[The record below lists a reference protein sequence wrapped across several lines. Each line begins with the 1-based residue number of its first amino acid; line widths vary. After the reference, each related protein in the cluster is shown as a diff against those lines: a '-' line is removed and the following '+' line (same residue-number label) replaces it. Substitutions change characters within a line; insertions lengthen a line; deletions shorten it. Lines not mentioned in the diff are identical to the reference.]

1 MNAIILISVL
11 GILAMLS
18 ELIGLKKTI
27 FPIIVISLAAIAGYN
42 IMNFWNNPH
51 MHYGMLLHDNFSVAF
66 GSLLILI
73 TLFWFLLSRNSYA
86 QNEFNEGDH
95 YALILF
101 STVGGLM
108 LVSFA
113 NMSMLFLGVEILSIP
128 LYILAGSRK
137 KDMNSVEASIKYFIL
152 GSFATGVML
161 LGIALI
167 YGATGS
173 FDFETIAAF
182 TGKMSSHATL
192 FYTGILLLSI
202 AFAFKVSAVPFHF
215 WVPDVY
221 SGAPTFITAFMSTFV
236 KVAAFGAFYRMLNLI
251 FADGIPSYLS
261 TVFIILSGLTILV
274 GNIAASY
281 QSNVKRM
288 LAFSGVSQAGYMLMV
303 FPNVEFDSVSSLYV
317 YLTGYAIA
325 NLIALY
331 VVYTIEKEKGDASV
345 DHFSGL
351 AKTHPLLALLMAFSL
366 ISLAGIPPAAGFFGK
381 FYLFTQALNAGNIY
395 LVLIAVIGSLISVY
409 YYFRTIINM
418 YSGVELT
425 ASLNVK
431 PTGLT
436 SIVLVVMAL
445 LILLIGIFPEFLIQI
460 GTNL

>member
-18 ELIGLKKTI
+18 EIIGLKKVI
-27 FPIIVISLAAIAGYN
+27 FPIILVSLVGILGYN
-42 IMNFWNNPH
+42 FINFWNNSH
-51 MHYGMLLHDNFSVAF
+51 MHYGMLVHDNFSVAF
-66 GSLLILI
+66 GSLLIII
-73 TLFWFLLSRNSYA
+73 TLFWFLLSRVSYEE
-86 QNEFNEGDH
+86 NEFNQGDH

-108 LVSFA
+108 LVSFS

-137 KDMNSVEASIKYFIL
+137 KDMFSIEASIKYFIL
-152 GSFATGVML
+152 GSFASGVML
-161 LGIALI
+161 LGIAFI

-173 FDFETIAAF
+173 FDFDTIASF
-182 TGKMSSHATL
+182 SGKMSSQATL
-192 FYTGILLLSI
+192 FYIGILLLSI

-236 KVAAFGAFYRMLNLI
+236 KVAAFGAFYRMLFHI
-251 FADGIPSYLS
+251 FADSLPSYLS
-261 TVFIILSGLTILV
+261 LVFIGLSAITILV

-281 QSNVKRM
+281 QSNVKRL

-303 FPNVEFDSVSSLYV
+303 FPSLDFDAVSALYV

-325 NLIALY
+325 NLMALY
-331 VVYTIEKEKGDASV
+331 VVYSVEKEKGEASI
-345 DHFSGL
+345 DNFSGL
-351 AKTHPLLALLMAFSL
+351 AKTHPLLAFIMALSL

-381 FYLFTQALNAGNIY
+381 FYLFTQVLNAGNIY

-409 YYFRTIINM
+409 YYFKTIISM
-418 YSGVELT
+418 YSGV
-425 ASLNVK
+425 SLSESTSFK
-431 PTGLT
+431 PTGIT
-436 SIVLVVMAL
+436 SLILIIMAL
-445 LILLIGIFPEFLIQI
+445 LIILIGTFPELLIQI
-460 GTNL
+460 GTNI